1 MARME
6 ENLRQLCRESPDRP
20 RRVVITVGD
29 DFRHLRPGALGLA
42 GAEPIAGLSG
52 MFSGA
57 LRGGRLLEL
66 AERPEIEAIE
76 ADVEVSIDFG
86 AGG

>member
-1 MARME
+1 MGHMD
-6 ENLRQLCRESPDRP
+6 ENLRRLCRESPDQA
-20 RRVVITVGD
+20 RRVIITVGD
-29 DFRHLRPGALGLA
+29 DFRHLQPSALGLV
-42 GAEPIAGLSG
+42 GAEPISGLSG
-52 MFSGA
+52 MFSGV

-66 AERPEIEAIE
+66 AERPEIESIE